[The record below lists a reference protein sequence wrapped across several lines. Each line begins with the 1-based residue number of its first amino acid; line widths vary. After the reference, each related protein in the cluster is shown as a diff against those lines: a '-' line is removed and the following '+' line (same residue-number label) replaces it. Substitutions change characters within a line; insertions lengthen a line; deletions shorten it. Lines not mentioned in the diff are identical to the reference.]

1 VLEITPLGSS
11 AAAGSGGVEALEP
24 RQFLSGG
31 SVTAADMSMYWPPD
45 PMTPPP
51 PVTQPTGATPD
62 PVTQPTGGTSTPV
75 SQPHRRHR
83 RGSAVYTQTNL
94 VSDGATPAA
103 VTDPNLVNPWGIAF
117 NPQAFWWVAD
127 NETGVSTLY
136 DSTGAI
142 APPGTPLVVNIPS
155 PGDPTGGGAPTG
167 IVFSGGNGFAVTNG
181 TATGASRFLFATEDG
196 TIAGW
201 SPDVDATHAIIA
213 VDNSAAGAIYK
224 GIALA
229 TTKAGDELLAA
240 DFHNAK
246 IDVFDA
252 NFAPVAPAKGAKNPF
267 TDKKLPAG
275 FAPFNVQVL
284 GGKVY
289 VAYAQQDAAG
299 EDEVAGAGLGFVDI
313 YNTKGKL
320 TKRLNG
326 GQNLNAPWGLA
337 QAPKTFGRFGGDV
350 LVGNFGDGRIMA
362 FRKSGK
368 FDGFLLGADNNPI
381 VINGLW
387 GLGFGNDQ
395 QAGPSTTL
403 FFAAGTNDEA
413 NGLFGSLVP
422 AATP

>member
-1 VLEITPLGSS
+1 VLEITPFGSS
-11 AAAGSGGVEALEP
+11 AATGGCGVEQLEP
-24 RQFLSGG
+24 RQFLSG
-31 SVTAADMSMYWPPD
+31 SSMMASGMLDYWPGD
-45 PMTPPP
+45 PMTP
-51 PVTQPTGATPD
+51 
-62 PVTQPTGGTSTPV
+62 PVTQPTGGTSNPV
-75 SQPHRRHR
+75 TQPSGGTSNSVNQPQRRHQ
-83 RGSAVYTQTNL
+83 RGSAVFTQTNL

-142 APPGTPLVVNIPS
+142 SPPDTPLVVNIPT
-155 PGDPTGGGAPTG
+155 PADPTGGGAPTG

-224 GIALA
+224 GVAVA
-229 TTKAGDELLAA
+229 TTKAGDQLLAA

-252 NFAPVAPAKGAKNPF
+252 SFAPVAPGKGVKSPF

-326 GQNLNAPWGLA
+326 GTNFNAPWGLA

-350 LVGNFGDGRIMA
+350 LVGNFGDGKIMA
-362 FRKSGK
+362 FKKSGH
-368 FDGFLLGADNNPI
+368 FDGFLLDASNNPI
-381 VINGLW
+381 VIDGLW